1 MAYKQ
6 TNTLRPTE
14 DQFKELFD
22 SQANTFW
29 KYNAHSAIP
38 ANETYDS
45 VEDMRDKMCAM
56 ILEETRFFQMFW
68 EDDYLIGFRQISDAI
83 ISKDMHNP
91 AKYKS
96 FPISKILGSDWSEK
110 DKTGR
115 MGFSVG
121 RASNSHAQREWMT
134 MDFCSP
140 LHDNKD
146 GESFHEAMIN
156 NNFEQIYG
164 MIHGSVQKKLCF
176 SDIFDKGLFEQD
188 IYLSCSLDKTTGRET
203 GFDLNNEDSVMF
215 RLIGGHHLGWPSFHA
230 LYHNDNN
237 VNMNKVPR
245 PYMDTLDSP
254 DKPPVAPIPP
264 GTD

>member
-1 MAYKQ
+1 MTYKQ

-29 KYNAHSAIP
+29 KYNAHSVQP
-38 ANETYDS
+38 PNEIYDS
-45 VEDMRDKMCAM
+45 VEEYRD
-56 ILEETRFFQMFW
+56 ILCKDILIDTRFFQMFW
-68 EDDYLIGFRQISDAI
+68 EDDYLIGFRQISDAN
-83 ISKDMHNP
+83 ISKDLPNP
-91 AKYKS
+91 AKVDS
-96 FPISKILGSDWSEK
+96 FPITKILGVEELAR

-121 RASNSHAQREWMT
+121 RASKSHTQREWMA
-134 MDFCSP
+134 MEFCSP

-146 GESFHEAMIN
+146 GESFYEAMIN

-188 IYLSCSLDKTTGRET
+188 IYLNYSVDKTTGKQT
-203 GFDLNNEDSVMF
+203 GLDLNDDDSVMF

-237 VNMNKVPR
+237 INMNKVPR
-245 PYMDTLDSP
+245 PYMETLDSP

-264 GTD
+264 GTS